1 MWQNDMKDF
10 QQLIATIEQVHGH
23 LQASAANAVN
33 QALTIRNWLIG
44 HYIVEFE
51 QGGEDKAKYG
61 ERLLATMAAELR
73 HIKGFDER
81 SFRRFRQFYLTYPQ
95 ISEALS
101 DPFIRSLTVGALPQ
115 LLSNLTIRGT
125 VSPESKGSSIRGTLS
140 PESENQPTES
150 ILRPNSRESE
160 PQEKVGSVTPQ
171 LPKKPQVP
179 PDKLITRLS
188 YSHLELLLNIDEPL
202 KRTFYELECIKGTW
216 SVRELKRQI
225 NSLYFERSGL
235 SEKPEV
241 LSELVRQKTT
251 PQVPKDIIKNIYAFE
266 FLGLSTKEILEES
279 DIESALLDNL
289 QGFIMELGNGFCLE
303 ARQKRILIGENYYF
317 IDLVFYHRFL
327 RCHILIELKLGAFDH
342 NDIGQLNTYVNYY
355 KLEIM
360 QENENPPVGILLV
373 ADKDHALVKY
383 ATAGMDENL
392 FIQEYLIRLP
402 SKDQLESYIES
413 ELRKVR

>member
-10 QQLIATIEQVHGH
+10 QQLITTIEQVHVH

-33 QALTIRNWLIG
+33 QALTMRNWLIG

-51 QGGEDKAKYG
+51 QGGKDRAEYGANLISEIAKASVIEGLSPTNLK
-61 ERLLATMAAELR
+61 A
-73 HIKGFDER
+73 
-81 SFRRFRQFYLTYPQ
+81 FRQFYLTYPQ
-95 ISEALS
+95 IGQTLSGQSNALLGAMTPKSQTLS
-101 DPFIRSLTVGALPQ
+101 DQ
-115 LLSNLTIRGT
+115 LN
-125 VSPESKGSSIRGTLS
+125 
-140 PESENQPTES
+140 
-150 ILRPNSRESE
+150 
-160 PQEKVGSVTPQ
+160 
-171 LPKKPQVP
+171 LPKIWEATASDSKNRLQVP
-179 PDKLITRLS
+179 PEKIVSRLS
-188 YSHLELLLNIDEPL
+188 FSHLVELIKIDEPL

-235 SEKPEV
+235 SEKPEL
-241 LSELVRQKTT
+241 LSELVHQKTT
-251 PQVPKDIIKNIYAFE
+251 PQVPKDVIKNIYAFE
-266 FLGLSTKEILEES
+266 FLGIPTKTILEES
-279 DIESALLDNL
+279 DLESALLDNL
-289 QGFIMELGNGFCLE
+289 QAFIMELGNGFCLE

-327 RCHILIELKLGAFDH
+327 RCHVLIELKIGAFDY
-342 NDIGQLNTYVNYY
+342 NDIGQLNTYLNYY

-360 QENENPPVGILLV
+360 QADENPPVGILLV